1 MVAEWIPIVAIVLSV
16 GGGLAVCVFALYF
29 GYRKRQSQSR
39 EILAAIEKG
48 IEVPFPPPRKYNR
61 RNQGIFWIAVGLA
74 LMIALGVS
82 TGQLRVAVWGLL
94 PLAAGVAAF
103 LISRGEKT
111 DDS

>member
-1 MVAEWIPIVAIVLSV
+1 MIEHWIPIVAIVVSV
-16 GGGLAVCVFALYF
+16 GGTFTVVIFALY
-29 GYRKRQSQSR
+29 YNYLKRQSQSR

-61 RNQGIFWIAVGLA
+61 RNQGIFWIAIGLA
-74 LMIALGVS
+74 LIIALGVS
-82 TGQLRVAVWGLL
+82 TGEAQVAVWGLI

-103 LISRGEKT
+103 LISKGEKS